1 MILPNHLQENLMSVF
16 NEYGN
21 LQDEQTKNVRELID
35 DICKKELI
43 RLQKE
48 GASIIELK
56 AVVRDFIVAVELA
69 GSDVI
74 VYQQHKMNARAFRD
88 KLTAAP

>member
-56 AVVRDFIVAVELA
+56 AVVRDFIVAVDLA

-74 VYQQHKMNARAFRD
+74 IYQQHKMNAREFRN

>member
-1 MILPNHLQENLMSVF
+1 MSVF

-21 LQDEQTKNVRELID
+21 LQDEQTKNARELID

-48 GASIIELK
+48 GASVTELK
-56 AVVRDFIVAVELA
+56 AVVRDFIVAVDIA

-74 VYQQHKMNARAFRD
+74 IDQQLKMNAREFRVLD
-88 KLTAAP
+88 GWD

>member
-1 MILPNHLQENLMSVF
+1 MILPTHQQENLMSVF

-35 DICKKELI
+35 DICKKELM
-43 RLQKE
+43 RLLKE
-48 GASIIELK
+48 GASVIELK
-56 AVVRDFIVAVELA
+56 AVVRDFLVAVDLA

-74 VYQQHKMNARAFRD
+74 IYQQHKMNAREFRD

>member
-1 MILPNHLQENLMSVF
+1 MILPTHPQENLMSVF

-21 LQDEQTKNVRELID
+21 IQDEQTKNARELID

-56 AVVRDFIVAVELA
+56 AVVRDFIVAVDLA

-74 VYQQHKMNARAFRD
+74 IDQQLKMNAREFRVLD
-88 KLTAAP
+88 GWD

>member
-1 MILPNHLQENLMSVF
+1 MSVF

-35 DICKKELI
+35 EICKKELI

-48 GASIIELK
+48 GASIIEL
-56 AVVRDFIVAVELA
+56 
-69 GSDVI
+69 
-74 VYQQHKMNARAFRD
+74 
-88 KLTAAP
+88 